1 MQEEVQEASS
11 AGGGPGSK
19 QCRRRSRKQAV
30 QEGTLGSGS
39 KRSRRRG
46 QHGKVNACLE
56 KGLVLFEQFLGL
68 NSEFWEA
75 NQNSSM

>member
-1 MQEEVQEASS
+1 M
-11 AGGGPGSK
+11 
-19 QCRRRSRKQAV
+19 

-75 NQNSSM
+75 NQNSSMWLGEMNMEQFMLQAAAPAVVQTRH

>member
-1 MQEEVQEASS
+1 MQEEVQETSS
-11 AGGGPGSK
+11 AGGYI
-19 QCRRRSRKQAV
+19 RLRKQAE